1 MKQLIAVVL
10 LLLSFAACNNS
21 TAPST
26 SDISAKPNRD
36 TLIHNIEVLEQQI
49 NTQQTVDYNFA
60 AELVAAYLNFF
71 NNYPKDDM
79 AADYLFKAGDVS
91 MNIKQGEKAIEFFQ
105 KLIDL
110 YPNYKKAS
118 FALFLQGFIYET
130 QLRDMTKAKEIY
142 TQVIEQYPNTRIA
155 EDSKASIANLGK
167 SDEELIKEF
176 EEKNK
181 KK

>member
-91 MNIKQGEKAIEFFQ
+91 MNIKGHDQSKRNIYAGDRTIPQHKDCRRFQ
-105 KLIDL
+105 SI
-110 YPNYKKAS
+110 NC
-118 FALFLQGFIYET
+118 
-130 QLRDMTKAKEIY
+130 QLRQK
-142 TQVIEQYPNTRIA
+142 R
-155 EDSKASIANLGK
+155 
-167 SDEELIKEF
+167 
-176 EEKNK
+176 
-181 KK
+181 